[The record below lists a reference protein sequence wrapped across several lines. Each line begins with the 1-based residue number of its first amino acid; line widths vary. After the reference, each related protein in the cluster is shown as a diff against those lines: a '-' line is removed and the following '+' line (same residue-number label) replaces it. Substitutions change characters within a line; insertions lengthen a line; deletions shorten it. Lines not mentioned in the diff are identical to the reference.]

1 MQVDQPPASSVRKFL
16 ALLEQSDID
25 FSEEIGKFSRKKP
38 FTVQHYAVV
47 IMLPKYNIELRLVIL
62 CNFYFHLSE
71 CQRLKAKVVQ
81 QIRSNQQLEQ
91 DLDVMDIKIGLLV
104 KNRLTLQDL
113 VSHSQ
118 QVRRKDRKA
127 NRHSQLLEGG
137 AVAAAVGGLTKANHE
152 KVEVCK
158 CVYVY
163 GEARD
168 LGKRVR
174 EGGRE
179 RRREGGSVF
188 IVGWVR
194 GGRDD
199 TLYRACIILLSLA
212 DLSTSLLPPSNPPHL
227 LCQADL

>member
-1 MQVDQPPASSVRKFL
+1 MIR
-16 ALLEQSDID
+16 
-25 FSEEIGKFSRKKP
+25 
-38 FTVQHYAVV
+38 
-47 IMLPKYNIELRLVIL
+47 ELKLVIL
-62 CNFYFHLSE
+62 YKIEFFKNFHLSE

-152 KVEVCK
+152 KVEVCR
-158 CVYVY
+158 
-163 GEARD
+163 ERE
-168 LGKRVR
+168 RER
-174 EGGRE
+174 EGRE
-179 RRREGGSVF
+179 EGV
-188 IVGWVR
+188 VG
-194 GGRDD
+194 DD
-199 TLYRACIILLSLA
+199 ACALYGACIINLTTIPHRPINIS
-212 DLSTSLLPPSNPPHL
+212 STSFKPIPLTLPS
-227 LCQADL
+227 